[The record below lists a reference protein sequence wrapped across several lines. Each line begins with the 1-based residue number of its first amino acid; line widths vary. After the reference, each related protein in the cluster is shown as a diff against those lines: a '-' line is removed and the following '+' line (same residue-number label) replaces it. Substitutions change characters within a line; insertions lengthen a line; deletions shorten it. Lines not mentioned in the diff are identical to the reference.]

1 MARVFISR
9 NERGRMI
16 DNQLPVSELVPNP
29 ENPRRDIVRDPEFAG
44 LVASIRSEGMI
55 QPILIDEDNI
65 ILAGHRRWEAA
76 RLLGLRSVPVRVL
89 RNQDAP
95 WLVPLIENLQRSD
108 LGVLEAADYFLK
120 CRRKYEMSITEIA
133 EATGISATT
142 ITKYIK
148 LAEAPLAVRERVDKD
163 EIPLNAAF
171 ELLRHDGEFIQEVIT
186 EPLLTREIVRER
198 AARRQEAVTA
208 PAATEGD
215 NGALLRPSNSS
226 TLERIYNRV
235 ESGCYTPDAIRHC
248 DECGSTL
255 FPSLSNDDIR
265 AYLERL
271 VNEGRAEWRKEGG
284 KKDDQ
289 RGSMTILCVPVGTPT
304 GAVDFTER
312 DRLSRGNE
320 YQN

>member
-1 MARVFISR
+1 MTD
-9 NERGRMI
+9 NRM
-16 DNQLPVSELVPNP
+16 LLTELVPNP
-29 ENPRRDIVRDPEFAG
+29 ENPRRDIVGDPDFAG
-44 LVASIRSEGMI
+44 LVASIRSEGII

-76 RLLGLRSVPVRVL
+76 RLLGLSSIPVRVL

-108 LGVLEAADYFLK
+108 LAVLEAADYFLK
-120 CRRKYEMSITEIA
+120 CHRKYEMSISEIA
-133 EATGISATT
+133 EATGISTTT

-148 LAEAPLAVRERVDKD
+148 LAEAPLVVRERVDKD

-171 ELLRHDGEFIQEVIT
+171 ELLRHDADFIQEVIS

-198 AARRQEAVTA
+198 AQRRVTPMSTPIVA
-208 PAATEGD
+208 D
-215 NGALLRPSNSS
+215 DDSQSLQQSNST
-226 TLERIYNRV
+226 TLERIYNRL

-248 DECGSTL
+248 DECGSTIL
-255 FPSLSNDDIR
+255 PSLSDDDIS

-271 VNEGRAEWRKEGG
+271 VKEGRAEWRRQGG
-284 KKDDQ
+284 KKDDE
-289 RGSMTILCVPVGTPT
+289 RGSMIMLCVPVGTPT

-312 DRLSRGNE
+312 NRLSRGNE
-320 YQN
+320 YSNL

>member
-1 MARVFISR
+1 
-9 NERGRMI
+9 MI
-16 DNQLPVSELVPNP
+16 DNQLPVEDLVPNP

-120 CRRKYEMSITEIA
+120 CQRKYEMSITEIA
-133 EATGISATT
+133 EATGISAST

-171 ELLRHDGEFIQEVIT
+171 ELLRHDDEFIQEVIS

-198 AARRQEAVTA
+198 AQQREPVATVITA
-208 PAATEGD
+208 ETADDKILQQG
-215 NGALLRPSNSS
+215 NSS

-248 DECGSTL
+248 DECGTTL
-255 FPSLSNDDIR
+255 FPSLTNDDIR
-265 AYLERL
+265 VYLERL
-271 VNEGRAEWRKEGG
+271 VEAGRAEWRKEGG
-284 KKDDQ
+284 KKDMQ
-289 RGSMTILCVPVGTPT
+289 RGSMTMLCVPVGTPT
-304 GAVDFTER
+304 GAIDFTDR

-320 YQN
+320 YADL

>member
-1 MARVFISR
+1 MTDNRVPL
-9 NERGRMI
+9 
-16 DNQLPVSELVPNP
+16 NQLAPNP
-29 ENPRRDIVRDPEFAG
+29 ENPRRDIVGDPEFPG

-55 QPILIDEDNI
+55 QPILINEDNI

-76 RLLGLRSVPVRVL
+76 RLLGLSSVPVRVL

-108 LGVLEAADYFLK
+108 LAVLEAADYFLK
-120 CRRKYEMSITEIA
+120 CHRKYEMSISEIA
-133 EATGISATT
+133 DATGISTTT

-171 ELLRHDGEFIQEVIT
+171 ELLRHDADFIQEVIT

-198 AARRQEAVTA
+198 AQQRATSTSAPPMAV
-208 PAATEGD
+208 GD
-215 NGALLRPSNSS
+215 DSAVLQQSNSS
-226 TLERIYNRV
+226 TLERIYNRI

-248 DECGSTL
+248 DECGSTM
-255 FPSLSNDDIR
+255 FPTLSNDDIHS
-265 AYLERL
+265 YLERL
-271 VNEGRAEWRKEGG
+271 VKEGRAEWRKQGG

-289 RGSMTILCVPVGTPT
+289 RSSMVMLCVPVGTPT
-304 GAVDFTER
+304 GAVEFTER
-312 DRLSRGNE
+312 NRLSRGNQ
-320 YQN
+320 YADLCGRV

>member
-1 MARVFISR
+1 MT
-9 NERGRMI
+9 
-16 DNQLPVSELVPNP
+16 DNRLPVDELVPNP
-29 ENPRRDIVRDPEFAG
+29 ENPRRNIIGDPEFAG

-76 RLLGLRSVPVRVL
+76 RLLGLSSVPVRVL

-108 LGVLEAADYFLK
+108 LAVLEAADYFLK
-120 CRRKYEMSITEIA
+120 CHRKYEMSISEIA

-148 LAEAPLAVRERVDKD
+148 LADAPLAVRERVDKD

-171 ELLRHDGEFIQEVIT
+171 ELLRHDAEFIQEVIT

-198 AARRQEAVTA
+198 AEQRATTVA
-208 PAATEGD
+208 PVITPNIDGEV
-215 NGALLRPSNSS
+215 PQPCNSS
-226 TLERIYNRV
+226 TLERIYSRI

-248 DECGSTL
+248 DECGSTIL
-255 FPSLSNDDIR
+255 PSLSNDDIY
-265 AYLERL
+265 AYLEVL
-271 VNEGRAEWRKEGG
+271 VKDGRAEWRKQGG

-289 RGSMTILCVPVGTPT
+289 RGSMNMLCVPIGTPT

-312 DRLSRGNE
+312 NRLSRGNE
-320 YQN
+320 YSTF